1 MFSQLA
7 CMTFPFVITF
17 LYLYNYYEAT
27 KEKYPWQL
35 FNVLHGTIFYCFL
48 LIPKA
53 SIWDFIRIINTSA
66 LSTWMYGI
74 SMYHHFPIFVYPLW
88 DWTRETTMTTVFHF
102 GRHMILSFPPPTQNL
117 NLWLLHIPEAPVF
130 NQLACMTFLVG
141 ITYRYDY
148 NCYDTRKEK

>member
-17 LYLYNYYEAT
+17 LYLYNHYEAT
-27 KEKYPWQL
+27 KEKFPWQL
-35 FNVLHGTIFYCFL
+35 FLVLHGTIFYHFL

-53 SIWDFIRIINTSA
+53 SIWDFIRIINTSV

-74 SMYHHFPIFVYPLW
+74 SIYHHFSIFVYPLW
-88 DWTRETTMTTVFHF
+88 DWTRETTMTTVLHF
-102 GRHMILSFPPPTQNL
+102 GRHRILSFPPPTQNL
-117 NLWLLHIPEAPVF
+117 NLWLLHIPEAPVS
-130 NQLACMTFLVG
+130 NQLACMTFPGG
-141 ITYRYDY
+141 ITYQYEY